1 MGVAFVSVSRD
12 GGDQGGDQGGGRVGR
27 QASAKDKRKV
37 VFWMEYSKSVYLCSS
52 IYLSS

>member
-12 GGDQGGDQGGGRVGR
+12 GGDQGGGRVGR
-27 QASAKDKRKV
+27 RASAKDKRKV